1 MRRSPLPLAVLI
13 FSAVLAAAA
22 CFLLAIR
29 WGKLSRRLV
38 PPTPAAE
45 ASAVA
50 QVEPAAIP
58 EMQPRG
64 TPESPLRDSGLA
76 ETLPEM
82 LVTRIAKRIGDGD
95 FDGVARLVGESAC
108 DGQTLAQLK
117 ALATTPALPIKQPDG
132 IREIGEL
139 ELNARARWAL
149 TLDGG
154 QPGHDTIYLDLLR
167 MAGKWSVEK
176 LTPPPVP
183 GAVSPR
189 EVLIDPLAAADA
201 FLQAVLKQDLALACG
216 RVDPQVVPDAKVA
229 ALCLLFEEGRYEL
242 RRAKPLRAMF
252 RRADTA
258 AYLANVQTADGGKSG
273 QFTLTLRQSSAP
285 PRWVIAEINL
295 DQLLADTAKQVAG
308 GDPFYPPLVKN
319 PQGGD
324 TLVLYFEFG
333 EERMNPRTLRQLEMV
348 SQILRADP
356 SKKIT
361 LSGFTDALGTVET
374 NHQLS
379 LRCADTVREFLT
391 ASGVAAGQVVTHA
404 KGASQPRRPS
414 VTDSSQAAATGRQ
427 ASRRTEIYLDF

>member
-1 MRRSPLPLAVLI
+1 MRRSPLPFAVLI

-22 CFLLAIR
+22 FFLLAIR
-29 WGKLSRRLV
+29 WGGLSRRLA
-38 PPTPAAE
+38 PSTPAAD
-45 ASAVA
+45 APAVA
-50 QVEPAAIP
+50 QAEPAAIP

-64 TPESPLRDSGLA
+64 IPESPLRDSGLA
-76 ETLPEM
+76 ETQPEA
-82 LVTRIAKRIGDGD
+82 LVTRIAKGIGDGD

-108 DGQTLAQLK
+108 DGQSLAQLK
-117 ALATTPALPIKQPDG
+117 ALATTPALPIRQAGG

-139 ELNARARWAL
+139 ELNARTRWAL
-149 TLDGG
+149 TLDGA

-167 MAGKWSVEK
+167 TGGKWSVEK

-189 EVLIDPLAAADA
+189 EVFTDPLAAADG
-201 FLQAVLKQDLALACG
+201 FLQAVIKQDFALACG
-216 RVDPQVVPDAKVA
+216 WVDPQVVSAAKVA

-273 QFTLTLRQSSAP
+273 QFTLTLRQSPAP

-295 DQLLADTAKQVAG
+295 DQLLSDTARQVAG
-308 GDPFYPPLVKN
+308 GDSFYSPLVKN

-356 SKKIT
+356 RKKVT
-361 LSGFTDALGTVET
+361 LSGFTDALGTVES

-379 LRCADTVREFLT
+379 LRHAATVREFLT
-391 ASGVAAGQVVTHA
+391 NSGVAAGQIVTHA
-404 KGASQPRRPS
+404 KGASQPRRPPA
-414 VTDSSQAAATGRQ
+414 TDSGQDDPKNRLAN
-427 ASRRTEIYLDF
+427 RRSEIYLDF